1 MADADE
7 TMQCDGTRAQKEL
20 GRVLPDPRLC
30 SLRLSTG
37 IPNLAHCVVERPAG
51 CKYAVGYGLGYLCS
65 CPQESETHMGL
76 PDPSG
81 AGA

>member
-1 MADADE
+1 MADANE
-7 TMQCDGTRAQKEL
+7 TSEQEGVRKEP
-20 GRVLPDPRLC
+20 GRVLPDRQLC

-51 CKYAVGYGLGYLCS
+51 CKYAVSYGFGYLCS
-65 CPQESETHMGL
+65 CPQEVEANLGL

-81 AGA
+81 AGR